1 MTRLLGVVPEEE
13 LVVRMI
19 RLFGVKAKFS
29 QSAQD

>member
-1 MTRLLGVVPEEE
+1 MTRLLGVVPEE

>member
-13 LVVRMI
+13 LVVRMT